1 MTLRRKTYDILK
13 ISDKRGTVSHRFDM
27 LLIVIILLNAPV
39 LIFDSVES
47 IHRPFATFFLYS
59 DRFSI
64 AFFTLEYLLR
74 VWNITESPRHRYP
87 GQAILHRGAD
97 TGVCPYMKRR
107 RGRPAL
113 IIQTHVSACCIAG
126 EIIG

>member
-39 LIFDSVES
+39 LIFDSVENIAGRLPPS
-47 IHRPFATFFLYS
+47 SCTPTGFLAFLLS
-59 DRFSI
+59 NTCCASGILPKVHGTGTLDRLS
-64 AFFTLEYLLR
+64 FTGG
-74 VWNITESPRHRYP
+74 RHR
-87 GQAILHRGAD
+87 
-97 TGVCPYMKRR
+97 VCPYMKRR